1 MLDRALN
8 DVDRLQRITTDLLL
22 LARVGATAPMA
33 MESLDLT
40 QLVRVEIS
48 RRADRLAIQSR
59 LTPGVS
65 VNAIPTQIG
74 RVLNNLLDNAQRH
87 ARYIIRIEVNRNG
100 DRAELAVTDDGEG
113 IPETDR
119 ERIFQRFTRLD
130 TSRSRDQGGTGLGL
144 AIARDIVEAHEG
156 SIRVEESPEGG
167 ARFVVHLPLAE
178 PT

>member
-1 MLDRALN
+1 
-8 DVDRLQRITTDLLL
+8 
-22 LARVGATAPMA
+22 
-33 MESLDLT
+33 
-40 QLVRVEIS
+40 
-48 RRADRLAIQSR
+48 
-59 LTPGVS
+59 VS

-87 ARYIIRIEVNRNG
+87 AKHMVRIEVHRNG
-100 DRAELAVTDDGEG
+100 SHAEMAVTDDGEG
-113 IPETDR
+113 IPEADR

-130 TSRSRDQGGTGLGL
+130 ASRSRDQGGTGLGL